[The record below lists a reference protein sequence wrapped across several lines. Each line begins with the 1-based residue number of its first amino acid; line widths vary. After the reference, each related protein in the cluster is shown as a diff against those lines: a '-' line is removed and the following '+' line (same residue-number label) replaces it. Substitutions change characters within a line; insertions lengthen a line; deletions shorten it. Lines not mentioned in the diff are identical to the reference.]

1 MKAKTQLIVVAG
13 GLGTRLG
20 HAQPKALV
28 ELAETPLLVRTLRA
42 FQDPD
47 LLEGAIVVYPQGHED
62 AFAAVL
68 KQAFSDRSF
77 KLVPG
82 GKERY
87 DSVRAGLQCLDPD
100 TEFVAIHDAARPFI
114 EHDTIQAAL
123 EAAQECGA
131 ATVASRCSDTILI
144 ADDQQQL
151 DLTPERSRLW
161 SCQTPQVFRRDLIE
175 SAYASPTPTTVTDD
189 ATLVQL
195 TGATVRIVE
204 GTDTNLKITT
214 ANDLNYAE
222 FLIEKGLV

>member
-28 ELAETPLLVRTLRA
+28 EIAGTPMLIRTLLA
-42 FQDPD
+42 FQNSD
-47 LLEGAIVVYPQGHED
+47 LADETIVVCPNGHEGA
-62 AFAAVL
+62 FTAVL
-68 KQAFSDRSF
+68 KQEFENQKF

-100 TEFVAIHDAARPFI
+100 TEYVAIHDAARPFI
-114 EHDTIQAAL
+114 QHDTIQAVIDT
-123 EAAQECGA
+123 AQDCGA
-131 ATVASRCSDTILI
+131 ATVAARCSDTILI
-144 ADDQQQL
+144 ADEQQQL

-175 SAYASPTPTTVTDD
+175 TAYASPTPKAITDD

-195 TGATVRIVE
+195 NGATVRIVE
-204 GTDTNLKITT
+204 GPDTNLKVTT
-214 ANDLNYAE
+214 PNDLHYAE